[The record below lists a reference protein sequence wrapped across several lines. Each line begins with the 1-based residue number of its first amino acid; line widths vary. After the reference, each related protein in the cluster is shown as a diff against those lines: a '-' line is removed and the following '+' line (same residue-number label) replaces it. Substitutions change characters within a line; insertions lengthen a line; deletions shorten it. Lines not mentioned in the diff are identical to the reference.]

1 MLRDVQLILDAVL
14 DGDDDED
21 YKDVYI
27 DHSVQGRMD
36 QLVHHFF
43 SQRPE
48 TFIEDGE
55 PWSTEIDGLT
65 VTIRYQ
71 RGRDGYLVLV
81 NGPDYEAGLFQRHNG
96 KGSQWTGPL
105 TPKAL
110 MGALKR
116 VFPQAWEENNRRAAV
131 AQLYTEFEAAIKTNP
146 KVSRFV
152 DTELADLDLNTPYKG
167 HTIDYNA
174 MTLDDVTFW
183 RSVLNQY
190 GQ

>member
-1 MLRDVQLILDAVL
+1 MLRDVKLILDAVL
-14 DGDDDED
+14 GDDDED

-43 SQRPE
+43 SQHPE

-55 PWSTEIDGLT
+55 PWSTEIDGLS
-65 VTIRYQ
+65 VTIRYH
-71 RGRDGYLVLV
+71 RGRDGYVVLV
-81 NGPDYEAGLFQRHNG
+81 NGPDYPAGLFHGHNG

-116 VFPQAWEENNRRAAV
+116 VFPKVWVENDRRAAV
-131 AQLYTEFEAAIKTNP
+131 AQLYTDFEAALASNP
-146 KVSRFV
+146 RVKHFV
-152 DTELADLDLNTPYKG
+152 DTELADLDLNTLYQG
-167 HTIDYNA
+167 HTIDYEA
-174 MTLDDVTFW
+174 MTLDDVAFW
-183 RSVLNQY
+183 RSVLQRY

>member
-1 MLRDVQLILDAVL
+1 MLRDVKAILDAVL
-14 DGDDDED
+14 GDDDDED

-27 DHSVQGRMD
+27 DNSVQGRMD
-36 QLVHHFF
+36 QLVRHFF
-43 SQRPE
+43 AQQPE

-65 VTIRYQ
+65 VTIRYN
-71 RGRDGYLVLV
+71 RGRRGYVVLV
-81 NGPDYEAGLFQRHNG
+81 NGPHYAAGLFHRHNG
-96 KGSQWTGPL
+96 KGSQWIGPL

-116 VFPQAWEENNRRAAV
+116 AFVPVWEEDKRRAEV
-131 AQLYTEFEAAIKTNP
+131 AALNRDFDAKLETNP
-146 KVSRFV
+146 QLKRFV
-152 DTELADLDLNTPYKG
+152 DIELGELGMEDLYKG

-174 MTLDDVTFW
+174 MTLDDVAFW
-183 RSVLNQY
+183 RSVLKQY